1 MKPYYNT
8 TNESEDFVKQQEVKN
23 ITQEEKI
30 YTIFQ
35 KYKKL
40 SASDVYTLYKDTN
53 TPLTSIRRAVTTLYK
68 AQIIFKT
75 KEKKNGLYGRPE
87 YIYSLL
93 RTDC

>member
-1 MKPYYNT
+1 MKTYYNT
-8 TNESEDFVKQQEVKN
+8 TNESEDYVKEQEVKN

-40 SASDVYTLYKDTN
+40 SASDVFTLYKDDN
-53 TPLTSIRRAVTTLYK
+53 TPITSIRRAITNLYK
-68 AQIIFKT
+68 SEIIFKT

-93 RTDC
+93 KPQC